1 MVYFI
6 KKARV
11 NTVNLLFSIT
21 SSVIIN
27 SYNTKQVTV
36 ISLGVKDI
44 YNRNQGFTWRVPQ
57 SHLSHPLLGL
67 YCYQAAIT
75 DNCIPPQ
82 SLFQS
87 SHSPVS
93 LLFPAPS
100 LWHPNLK
107 NLTLPL
113 FFLLSLNLTYTLIS
127 LNLYSKVLQYN
138 PSHILSTPLPFYFF
152 ILFWQ
157 TLTLIKSSSL

>member
-57 SHLSHPLLGL
+57 SHLSHPFLGL

-113 FFLLSLNLTYTLIS
+113 FFYCLSTS
-127 LNLYSKVLQYN
+127 L
-138 PSHILSTPLPFYFF
+138 ILSFPSIYILRFFSIIPHIYSQLPYPFTFSYCSGK
-152 ILFWQ
+152 L
-157 TLTLIKSSSL
+157 

>member
-11 NTVNLLFSIT
+11 NTVNLLFSTT

-27 SYNTKQVTV
+27 TYNTKQVTV

-44 YNRNQGFTWRVPQ
+44 YNRNQGFTWRFPQ

-67 YCYQAAIT
+67 YCYHAAIT

-113 FFLLSLNLTYTLIS
+113 FFYCLSTSLILS
-127 LNLYSKVLQYN
+127 FPSIYILRFFIII
-138 PSHILSTPLPFYFF
+138 SHIYSQLPYPFTFSYCSGK
-152 ILFWQ
+152 L
-157 TLTLIKSSSL
+157 